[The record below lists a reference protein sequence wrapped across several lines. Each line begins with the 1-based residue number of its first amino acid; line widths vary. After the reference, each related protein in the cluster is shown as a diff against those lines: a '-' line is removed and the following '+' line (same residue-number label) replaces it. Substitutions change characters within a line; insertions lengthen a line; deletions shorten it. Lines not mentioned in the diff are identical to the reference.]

1 MLRSREGAV
10 LDVRHDPEC
19 VQFMEGSLH
28 IRSRRCSTRPRGASF
43 APRASLA
50 PRELDLEPG
59 TTTVSEAGM
68 RAVVRE
74 RYGRDVRAAGVES
87 SAHRREIGAEAAPYL
102 AFSAPGG
109 ARLGLGAQ
117 AWPLAGA
124 H

>member
-1 MLRSREGAV
+1 MLRPRGCSV
-10 LDVRHDPEC
+10 LEISYDPEC
-19 VQFMEGSLH
+19 VQSMEVSSQLG
-28 IRSRRCSTRPRGASF
+28 SRRCSTRPRGASL
-43 APRASLA
+43 APRASFA

-74 RYGRDVRAAGVES
+74 RNGRDVRAAGVES
-87 SAHRREIGAEAAPYL
+87 SAHRRKIGAEAAPYL